1 MHYRVWVVSSHR
13 LEAACR
19 WVWAGPS
26 HRRYPLRI
34 HESSSLTERAAL
46 ARRVPRCARSCAR
59 PVVFSDAC
67 RDYSYTPTHIPRLSA
82 RLDRRPQASGPPSTP
97 AIGIVS
103 WGCVIIA
110 SVPTTVTAYPSVSTL
125 VSRRREARAI
135 VAATAVHGPQSAPPC
150 SGVQRSPCGCT
161 RPTVRLAS
169 HWKCAHCFSI
179 LTVRP
184 PVRWLVW
191 PAGPPLGR
199 ADAAMR
205 P

>member
-1 MHYRVWVVSSHR
+1 MTRVAARWAMEPMKPQARSTTHRRTAQLHQQRRLAWLSGGNTPLSRAGSPRGVSGAYALPCGVLSSHR

-97 AIGIVS
+97 AIGRTDPHRLMCNVLQNLE
-103 WGCVIIA
+103 
-110 SVPTTVTAYPSVSTL
+110 L
-125 VSRRREARAI
+125 VGA
-135 VAATAVHGPQSAPPC
+135 
-150 SGVQRSPCGCT
+150 
-161 RPTVRLAS
+161 
-169 HWKCAHCFSI
+169 
-179 LTVRP
+179 
-184 PVRWLVW
+184 
-191 PAGPPLGR
+191 
-199 ADAAMR
+199 
-205 P
+205 